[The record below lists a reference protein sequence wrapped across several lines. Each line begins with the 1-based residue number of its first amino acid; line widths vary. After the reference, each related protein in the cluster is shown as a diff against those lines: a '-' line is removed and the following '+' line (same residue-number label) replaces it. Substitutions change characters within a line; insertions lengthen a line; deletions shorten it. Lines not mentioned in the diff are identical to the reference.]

1 VRSGRPVRSLL
12 LLLLMLIII
21 IIINYHYL
29 KKNITNCTL
38 LLISFHLS
46 LSLSLS
52 LSIYINMSLLIN
64 LISPAAKLQWGP
76 TGPGRDPGSDQIG
89 EYTTAPETALLLP
102 QEHHT
107 D

>member
-46 LSLSLS
+46 LSLY
-52 LSIYINMSLLIN
+52 IYINMSLLIN